1 MFVLSM
7 KESFYIDLK
16 MFHRLW
22 MNLVVIYQYFIY
34 KVQFS
39 YLIHHDLFI
48 YLFNSNS
55 FMKIICKRHLD
66 WSMIF
71 TLKAKMELFNNYFI
85 FPMTRLKESYKASH
99 CKE

>member
-1 MFVLSM
+1 
-7 KESFYIDLK
+7 

-22 MNLVVIYQYFIY
+22 INLVVICRHIIY
-34 KVQFS
+34 KVQYS
-39 YLIHHDLFI
+39 YLIYIDLFI

-55 FMKIICKRHLD
+55 FMNIICKRHLD

-71 TLKAKMELFNNYFI
+71 TLKTKMELFNNYFN
-85 FPMTRLKESYKASH
+85 FPTTKIKESYKASR